1 MSSGLTKGVGPQF
14 ETVFC
19 DFSQA
24 IENVQETI
32 LPPIRFEVLREK
44 LSGPEL
50 IFAPQVIN
58 YTKVLSKTGDFIDM
72 GSGEFMAPIE
82 GTYRF
87 FFQCVTGQDTVK
99 KTSDNTI
106 AARIN
111 GKIVDKAHNDFNY
124 NPIDNGYV
132 HFVFTLALK
141 KGDKVDVKL
150 TSGAIY
156 IIDPNQ
162 EGYGSQ
168 AKFAGEL
175 LY

>member
-1 MSSGLTKGVGPQF
+1 M
-14 ETVFC
+14 
-19 DFSQA
+19 
-24 IENVQETI
+24 
-32 LPPIRFEVLREK
+32 
-44 LSGPEL
+44 
-50 IFAPQVIN
+50 
-58 YTKVLSKTGDFIDM
+58 
-72 GSGEFMAPIE
+72 
-82 GTYRF
+82 
-87 FFQCVTGQDTVK
+87 TGQNTVK
-99 KTSDNTI
+99 KASDNMIT
-106 AARIN
+106 ARIN
-111 GKIVDKAHNDFNY
+111 DKIVDKAYNDFNY
-124 NPIDNGYV
+124 EPIDNGFV